1 MKALIVDDEA
11 PARERMRQLLEAFGD
26 VEVAG
31 EAADG
36 QEALDKIRDLKPDV
50 VFLDIQMPGI
60 NGLEVAASLPSPRP
74 LIVFCTAYD
83 QYAVDAFEMF
93 ALDYLLK
100 PVTRIRLKK
109 SLERARLRVQRE
121 ASAKVRESGA
131 DRPSGR
137 QPSGRQPTGGTP
149 RKRQSA
155 PGHAET
161 GESQWQQGGAGTSED
176 DFERRLDEA
185 VRKARRPIRFLARH
199 KSGFQVVP
207 EAEVL
212 YFGSEDGYTKLCT
225 SDKEYWID
233 PTLTDLEKRLDEA
246 LFFRISRSALVRLDA
261 VSQVDPMP
269 GGHGQL
275 TLRNGTRLDISRRRM
290 KSLLDRL
297 QTG

>member
-11 PARERMRQLLEAFGD
+11 PARERMRQLLAAFGD

-36 QEALDKIRDLKPDV
+36 QGALDKIRDLNPDV

-100 PVTRIRLKK
+100 PVTRARLKK
-109 SLERARLRVQRE
+109 SVERARLRVQRE
-121 ASAKVRESGA
+121 ASATAKGTEA
-131 DRPSGR
+131 DSPPSG
-137 QPSGRQPTGGTP
+137 QPSGGQPDGDTP
-149 RKRQSA
+149 QKRQSA
-155 PGHAET
+155 PGRAATDDSHGNQEGAEIS
-161 GESQWQQGGAGTSED
+161 GD
-176 DFERRLDEA
+176 DFEARLDEA

-207 EAEVL
+207 EADVL

-225 SDKEYWID
+225 SDREYWID

-246 LFFRISRSALVRLDA
+246 LFFRVSRSALVRLDA

-275 TLRNGTRLDISRRRM
+275 TLRNGTGLDISRRRM
-290 KSLLDRL
+290 KPLLDRL